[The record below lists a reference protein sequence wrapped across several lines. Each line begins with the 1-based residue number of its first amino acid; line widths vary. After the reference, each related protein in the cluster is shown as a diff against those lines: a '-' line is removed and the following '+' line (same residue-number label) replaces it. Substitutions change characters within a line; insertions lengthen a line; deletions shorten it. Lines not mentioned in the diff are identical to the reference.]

1 MGEQTR
7 ILTAKRLIAAVRAA
21 LQRLTRGF
29 LDFATRVYHK
39 AGQDDIF
46 FLAGGIAFNVLLAAI
61 PFLLLIIAAIG
72 FILQANVADPQQA
85 AVDYVLR
92 ILPAS
97 ERVIEFTRTAI
108 DEVVG
113 GRARFTV
120 LGGLLLIWVSTRLFG
135 SLRSALRDVFDLQE
149 DRGIIQGKIFD
160 AKMVVVAGLLFVGNT
175 AITIS
180 LEAAQTYGVQLIGIS
195 EDATIKAFQAYFAQL
210 LAYGFIFLMFALIYR
225 YLPARR
231 VSWRIAL
238 VAATFT
244 SLVFEAMKSLFAL
257 WVSNFGNVTTTYG
270 IAATAVLLV
279 FWIYYAAVVF
289 VLGGVVGQVYELHRI
304 RRRQRELLD

>member
-1 MGEQTR
+1 MGEPTR
-7 ILTAKRLIAAVRAA
+7 VPTAKRLIAALRAA
-21 LQRLTRGF
+21 LQRLVRGF
-29 LDFATRVYHK
+29 LDFAGRVYHK
-39 AGQDDIF
+39 AGQDDVF
-46 FLAGGIAFNVLLAAI
+46 FLAGGIAFNVMLAAI
-61 PFLLLIIAAIG
+61 PFLLLIIAGIG
-72 FILQANVADPQQA
+72 FVLQANVEDPQQA
-85 AVDYVLR
+85 AVDYVVR

-97 ERVIEFTRTAI
+97 QRVIEFTREVI

-113 GRARFTV
+113 GRTRFTV
-120 LGGLLLIWVSTRLFG
+120 VGFILLIWVSTRLFG
-135 SLRSALRDVFDLQE
+135 SLRSALRDVFDVQE

-160 AKMVVVAGLLFVGNT
+160 AKMVVVAGVLFIGNT
-175 AITIS
+175 AISIS
-180 LEAAQTYGVQLIGIS
+180 LEAAQTYGVQLIGLS
-195 EDATIKAFQAYFAQL
+195 EDATVKMLQAWLAQI
-210 LAYGFIFLMFALIYR
+210 LAYAFIFLMFALIYR

-244 SLVFEAMKSLFAL
+244 GLVFEVMKSLFAL
-257 WVSNFGNVTTTYG
+257 WVANFGNFTTTYG
-270 IAATAVLLV
+270 IAATAVILV

>member
-1 MGEQTR
+1 MVEKTR
-7 ILTAKRLIAAVRAA
+7 ISTAKRLLAAVRAA

-29 LDFATRVYHK
+29 LDFAKRVYHK

-46 FLAGGIAFNVLLAAI
+46 FLAGGIAFNVMLAAI

-72 FILQANVADPQQA
+72 FILQANVEDPQQA
-85 AVDYVLR
+85 AVDYVVR

-160 AKMVVVAGLLFVGNT
+160 AKMVVVAGMLFVGNT

-180 LEAAQTYGVQLIGIS
+180 LEAAQTYGVQLIGLS
-195 EDATIKAFQAYFAQL
+195 EDATIKAFQAYLAQL

-244 SLVFEAMKSLFAL
+244 SLAFEAMKSLFAF
-257 WVSNFGNVTTTYG
+257 WIANFGNVTTTYG

-289 VLGGVVGQVYELHRI
+289 ILGGVVGQVYELHRI

>member
-1 MGEQTR
+1 MPEPTR
-7 ILTAKRLIAAVRAA
+7 VHTTTRLLAALRAA
-21 LQRLTRGF
+21 LQRLLRGV
-29 LDFATRVYHK
+29 LDFSRRVYHK

-72 FILQANVADPQQA
+72 FILQANVEDPQQA
-85 AVDYVLR
+85 AVDYVVR

-97 ERVIEFTRTAI
+97 QRVIEFTREVI
-108 DEVVG
+108 DEVIG

-120 LGGLLLIWVSTRLFG
+120 LGGVLLIWVSTRLFG
-135 SLRSALRDVFDLQE
+135 SLRSALRGVFDVQE

-180 LEAAQTYGVQLIGIS
+180 LEAAQTYGVRLIGMS
-195 EDATIKAFQAYFAQL
+195 EDATIQAFQAYFAQL
-210 LAYGFIFLMFALIYR
+210 LAYAFIFLMFMLIYR

-231 VSWRIAL
+231 VPWRVAL
-238 VAATFT
+238 VAASFT
-244 SLVFEAMKSLFAL
+244 ALVFEAMKSLFAL
-257 WVSNFGNVTTTYG
+257 WVANFGNMTTTYG
-270 IAATAVLLV
+270 IAATGVILI
-279 FWIYYAAVVF
+279 FWIYYTAVVF